1 VPAQRIDTIF
11 STLRQRGYKALMPFV
26 CGGFPAL
33 DSTAD
38 VLPALE
44 RAGASI
50 AEVGI
55 PFSDPIADGP
65 VIAAAMHEA
74 LKNGALPL
82 EVFDQVASVRNKVSM
97 GLVAMCSFSIV
108 HRMGGPEGFCKQS
121 EAAGFDGLI
130 IPDAPLEESA
140 GLCRAA
146 EAHHLTIS
154 LLIAPTSPP
163 QRAAEIARAC
173 TGFVY
178 LLARAGITGESG
190 GIPDVG
196 GRVRVIQRATDLP
209 IACGFGI
216 SAPEHVRAVVHAGG
230 ADAAIV
236 GSALVRAQSEAVS
249 RGQDPIKA
257 AGTLVSQ
264 LAQGLRASPA

>member
-1 VPAQRIDTIF
+1 MADNRINSIF
-11 STLRQRGYKALMPFV
+11 ASLRRRGEKALMPFV

-50 AEVGI
+50 VEVGI

-74 LKNGALPL
+74 LKNGASPL
-82 EVFDQVASVRNKVSM
+82 EVFDQVASARDKVSM

-108 HRMGGPEGFCKQS
+108 HRMGGPEGFCKQ
-121 EAAGFDGLI
+121 ARTAGFDGLI
-130 IPDAPLEESA
+130 IPDAPLEESV
-140 GLCRAA
+140 GLRKAA
-146 EAHHLTIS
+146 ESHSLTIS
-154 LLIAPTSPP
+154 LLVAPTS
-163 QRAAEIARAC
+163 AAERASAIARAC

-178 LLARAGITGESG
+178 LLARAGITGETG
-190 GIPDVG
+190 GIPDVRD
-196 GRVRVIQRATDLP
+196 RVREIRTATNLP

-216 SAPEHVRAVVHAGG
+216 SAPEHVRAVVHTGG

-236 GSALVRAQSEAVS
+236 GSALVRAQAEAVS
-249 RGQDPIKA
+249 RGRDPIGAAAELVSNLA
-257 AGTLVSQ
+257 AGLHAS
-264 LAQGLRASPA
+264 RA